1 MGLNFRFLYCSVV
14 FLMIKFIC
22 QSYIILEGDFMK
34 AIKKAAK
41 AVGSRAGAFI
51 FFAFSALAF
60 TFFYSSN
67 WAYGWISELYPLGEG
82 FITLMLCITGIC
94 AGLSLIMLLIHAFGE
109 NQINSKAV
117 KIYTIIHSISAVL
130 SIITFIYTFI
140 LLFGIDQGFSAA
152 GFSKGFNS
160 LLPNIG
166 YLGAALAAA
175 LAVAVVQTP
184 KKAAKTVV
192 ACVVIAALTIS
203 PTALS
208 GIGGSASSDDLPP
221 VTLQSEDLMDGAQIV
236 YESLKQGEK
245 ADAENLLADNGKCW
259 TAQDP
264 DRMPANAEADINNS
278 YVEIQ
283 LDGRQTFNT
292 AIIEEVGNEAQYFRL
307 QALINGE
314 WETVYQSEKIQ
325 TQRLCSFDAVTTDRI
340 RLSIDKFR
348 DSNTPVKIRSIKLF
362 NEPQRAPEN
371 FEVTAYQ
378 RLDGDVPT
386 EILARGDEY
395 VANYARFYD
404 VYSTI
409 IVFGAVHWDENG
421 NMGFGD
427 GGEEQFAREIEALK
441 EIISRRSNPEHEVKL
456 VITALADGT
465 WGEGHNGVNGYM
477 AQYWEPIADKI
488 AAFAAKYDFDGVDI
502 DWEYPQTASDWDN
515 YDKFIAHLDDELQ
528 KANPD
533 AILTA
538 ALSAGSL
545 GMSKETLDRLDQIQ
559 FMAYDGSDEDG
570 YQSSLQQAQ
579 EGLQAFIDNGA
590 DISKINIGIAAYG
603 RPVNGTPYWATWR
616 DLDEA
621 NYWDNKY
628 YTVHDA
634 DQVYEGTFCSPA
646 LAGDKTAYALFT
658 GCGGV
663 MVFRVACD
671 KTMDDPN
678 SVACGIENALNRYF
692 INW

>member
-1 MGLNFRFLYCSVV
+1 MNAV
-14 FLMIKFIC
+14 
-22 QSYIILEGDFMK
+22 
-34 AIKKAAK
+34 KKIAK
-41 AVGSRAGAFI
+41 AVNSRAGAFI
-51 FFAFSALAF
+51 FFALSAAAF

-67 WAYGWISELYPLGEG
+67 WAYGWIAELYPLGDG
-82 FITLMLCITGIC
+82 FITLMLCVTGIC
-94 AGLSLIMLLIHAFGE
+94 AALSLILLLIYAFCA
-109 NQINSKAV
+109 NKMHSKVIKAY
-117 KIYTIIHSISAVL
+117 KIIHIISAVL
-130 SIITFIYTFI
+130 GIITFIYTFV

-152 GFSKGFNS
+152 GFAKGFNS

-166 YLGAALAAA
+166 YLGAVLAIALVIAG
-175 LAVAVVQTP
+175 VHTP
-184 KKAAKTVV
+184 KRAVKAVI
-192 ACVVIAALTIS
+192 ACIVIAALMIS
-203 PTALS
+203 PTAFS
-208 GIGGSASSDDLPP
+208 GIGNSASGDDLPP
-221 VTLQSEDLMDGAQIV
+221 ITLGAEDLTKGAKIV
-236 YESLKQGEK
+236 YESLKKGEK
-245 ADAENLLADNGKCW
+245 ADAQNLLEDNAKCW

-278 YVEIQ
+278 YVEIL

-307 QALINGE
+307 QAMIENE
-314 WETVYQSEKIQ
+314 WVTIYQSEKIQ
-325 TQRLCSFDAVTTDRI
+325 TQRLCSFDSVTTDRI

-348 DSNTPVKIRSIKLF
+348 DSSTPVKIRSIKLY
-362 NEPQRAPEN
+362 NVQKRDAEN

-395 VANYARFYD
+395 VANYARYYD

-441 EIISRRSNPEHEVKL
+441 EIISRRSNQDHEVKL

-477 AQYWEPIADKI
+477 ADYWEPIADKI

-502 DWEYPQTASDWDN
+502 DWEYPQTPDDWDN
-515 YDKFIAHLDDELQ
+515 YDKFIARLDDELQ

-545 GMSKETLDRLDQIQ
+545 GMSRETLDRLDQIQ

-579 EGLQAFIDNGA
+579 EGLRDFIDNGA

-616 DLDEA
+616 DLEEA
-621 NYWDNKY
+621 NYWNNKY

-646 LAGDKTAYALFT
+646 LAGDKTAYALFS

-678 SVACGIENALNRYF
+678 SVACGIQNALNRYF
-692 INW
+692 NEW

>member
-1 MGLNFRFLYCSVV
+1 MPNT
-14 FLMIKFIC
+14 
-22 QSYIILEGDFMK
+22 QEGDLMK
-34 AIKKAAK
+34 AIKKIAG
-41 AVGSRAGAFI
+41 AVTSRTGAFI
-51 FFAFSALAF
+51 FFALSAAAF
-60 TFFYSSN
+60 TFFSSSN
-67 WAYGWISELYPLGEG
+67 WAYGWIAELYPLGNG

-94 AGLSLIMLLIHAFGE
+94 AAISFIMLLIHAFCGGKM
-109 NQINSKAV
+109 QSKGIKAFKV
-117 KIYTIIHSISAVL
+117 IHIISAVL
-130 SIITFIYTFI
+130 GIITFLYTTV

-152 GFSKGFNS
+152 GFAKGFSS

-175 LAVAVVQTP
+175 LVIAVVQTP
-184 KKAAKTVV
+184 KKAVKAVI
-192 ACVVIAALTIS
+192 ACVVIAALMIS
-203 PTALS
+203 PSALS
-208 GIGGSASSDDLPP
+208 GIGASGSGEQLPP
-221 VTLQSEDLMDGAQIV
+221 ITLQSEDLMRGAQIV

-245 ADAENLLADNGKCW
+245 ADAQNLLEDNGKCW

-278 YVEIQ
+278 YVEIK
-283 LDGRQTFNT
+283 LDGQKTFNT
-292 AIIEEVGNEAQYFRL
+292 AIIEEVGNQAQYFRL
-307 QALINGE
+307 QALISGE
-314 WETVYQSEKIQ
+314 WVTIYQSEKIQ
-325 TQRLCSFDAVTTDRI
+325 TQRLCSFDPVTTDSI
-340 RLSIDKFR
+340 RLCIDKFR
-348 DSNTPVKIRSIKLF
+348 DSNTPVKIKSIKLY
-362 NEPQRAPEN
+362 NEPKRDAET

-441 EIISRRSNPEHEVKL
+441 EIISHRSNPDHEVKL

-477 AQYWEPIADKI
+477 ADYWESIADKI

-502 DWEYPQTASDWDN
+502 DWEYPQTPDDWDN
-515 YDKFIAHLDDELQ
+515 YDKFIARLDDELQ
-528 KANPD
+528 QANPN

-545 GMSKETLDRLDQIQ
+545 GMSEETLDRLDQIQ

-621 NYWDNKY
+621 NYWNNKY

-646 LAGDKTAYALFT
+646 LAGDKTAYALFS

-678 SVACGIENALNRYF
+678 SVACGIENTLHRYF
-692 INW
+692 NAW